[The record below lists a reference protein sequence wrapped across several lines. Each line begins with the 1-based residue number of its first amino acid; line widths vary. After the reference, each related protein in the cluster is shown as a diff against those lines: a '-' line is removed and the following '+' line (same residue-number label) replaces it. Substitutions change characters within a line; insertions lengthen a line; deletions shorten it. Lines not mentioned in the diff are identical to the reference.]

1 MKRRLDIRYVS
12 WLLMVT
18 LLSSCQKEEVESPLV
33 QTGKNIRFQMEQTE
47 ESNYSR
53 TASSNVGSYRN
64 TMVMR
69 SATSADTLAVNVY
82 TQNDVQG
89 IPLSR
94 GAALSESNL
103 TSFAIYASSTNNNV
117 VRSYIKD
124 WRINR
129 DAFTGDCTSDKAYI
143 WPGDQYTLQFMAFA
157 PYLFF
162 IIIVD
167 SYENAIKNLGSKL
180 PRQYP
185 LWP

>member
-18 LLSSCQKEEVESPLV
+18 LLFSCQKEEVESPLV

-94 GAALSESNL
+94 GAALSESN
-103 TSFAIYASSTNNNV
+103 
-117 VRSYIKD
+117 
-124 WRINR
+124 
-129 DAFTGDCTSDKAYI
+129 
-143 WPGDQYTLQFMAFA
+143 
-157 PYLFF
+157 
-162 IIIVD
+162 
-167 SYENAIKNLGSKL
+167 
-180 PRQYP
+180 
-185 LWP
+185 